1 MFKQLFPVLL
11 FPLILIGAG
20 CAQTAEVTEEVTEEE
35 VIEEVVLT
43 DGSYSLNLE
52 ESSIRWDGAKAVGGA
67 HFGSISA
74 SEGALMVQDGV
85 IVGGTIMVDMT
96 TISSEDLDGA
106 GKTSLDQHLMS
117 DDFFGVATYPTATF
131 AVGEGVELEG
141 IEGATHRV
149 SGEMTIKGIGNEMSF
164 PAMFEMDGETLHM
177 TAEIEVDRSVHD
189 VRFGSGAFFEDLGDN
204 LINDE
209 FQLTVDL
216 SFDMSGEEVADAEP
230 SADMDSEEEME
241 DEGEMEEGEEEDMD
255 PSMK

>member
-1 MFKQLFPVLL
+1 
-11 FPLILIGAG
+11 
-20 CAQTAEVTEEVTEEE
+20 
-35 VIEEVVLT
+35 
-43 DGSYSLNLE
+43 
-52 ESSIRWDGAKAVGGA
+52 
-67 HFGSISA
+67 
-74 SEGALMVQDGV
+74 
-85 IVGGTIMVDMT
+85 MVDMT
-96 TISSEDLDGA
+96 TISSEDLEGT
-106 GKTSLDQHLMS
+106 GKESLDQHLMS
-117 DDFFGVATYPTATF
+117 DDFFGVATHPTATF

-189 VRFGSGAFFEDLGDN
+189 VRYGSGSFFEDLGDN